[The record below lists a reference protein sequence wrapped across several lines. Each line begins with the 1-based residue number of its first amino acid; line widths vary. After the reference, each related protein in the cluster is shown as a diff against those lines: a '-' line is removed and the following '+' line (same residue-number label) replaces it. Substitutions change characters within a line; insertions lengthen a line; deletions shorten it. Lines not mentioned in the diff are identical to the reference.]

1 MSDDPKGK
9 KPDQPE
15 DEKVAAA
22 PRTTLRFGGEK
33 KAPLPEGT
41 VRFGTPLKAPPPPPA
56 QPKRPVPE
64 GTVRFGMP
72 LKDSQPA
79 PAPAPRPVPEGTVR
93 FGLPLK
99 DPQPAPTPAPR
110 PVPEG
115 TVRFGLPLKPPPPQ
129 QTAPAKRPAPE
140 GTVRFGAVA
149 NCAATQTLR
158 FGERETDQAAALE
171 KAGRFADAAAVW
183 ERSGELENAIRAYEK
198 AGQIDRAAHLLK
210 VTGRSA
216 NAARLLESVG
226 QHRKAAQLYEEI
238 HELALAGAALVKAG
252 DNDRAAALYEQAG
265 VFEEAAALYA
275 ALGNLRKA
283 EQLYER
289 AGLTEEAAALR
300 DRVSTESHDSE
311 ELEVSAGSPLLDEK
325 RVVAVVTSH
334 LRRGDPDS
342 AAHLYGACQK
352 SIGYPVLSAIA
363 GDDEAERCAAE
374 MFVVACDFPMAA
386 KVFENL
392 GDLQSAAA
400 MYERADEPLTAA
412 EMYLRLDDH
421 ASAAALLQRGGH
433 TREAGEAW
441 EACGELEKA
450 AACFEK
456 AEEPLLAGRLW
467 AKAGKT
473 ARAIQSLQQVRKGD
487 PGHAEALQLLEQEL
501 AKGGRK
507 DLAGRGVVSVMDG
520 FEFLK
525 ATPLFRELSLEEMKT
540 VYDACETRSY
550 ADGAV
555 MVEQD
560 QPGEALLVLR
570 RGNATVVRV
579 QGPQPEAVARLGPGS
594 PVGEMA
600 LIDDSFTSARVIAD
614 GTVEA
619 FVITRERFARLMASS
634 DRMALKLYR
643 SVAHT
648 LVRRLRATSRHL
660 VGRGA

>member
-1 MSDDPKGK
+1 MSDEPKGPH
-9 KPDQPE
+9 KPGQSDPADE
-15 DEKVAAA
+15 APEKVAAA
-22 PRTTLRFGGEK
+22 PRATLRFGGEK
-33 KAPLPEGT
+33 KGPVPEGT
-41 VRFGTPLKAPPPPPA
+41 VRFGMPLKEAPPAAPRPGPVPEGTVRFGMPLKDPPA
-56 QPKRPVPE
+56 AGRPVPE

-72 LKDSQPA
+72 LKPAPPQPA
-79 PAPAPRPVPEGTVR
+79 KRPMPEGTVR
-93 FGLPLK
+93 FGMVA
-99 DPQPAPTPAPR
+99 DR
-110 PVPEG
+110 P
-115 TVRFGLPLKPPPPQ
+115 
-129 QTAPAKRPAPE
+129 
-140 GTVRFGAVA
+140 
-149 NCAATQTLR
+149 ATQTLR

-183 ERSGELENAIRAYEK
+183 ERSGELDHAIKAYEK

-210 VTGRSA
+210 LTGRSA
-216 NAARLLESVG
+216 TAARLLESVG
-226 QHRKAAQLYEEI
+226 QHRKAAQIYEEI
-238 HELALAGAALVKAG
+238 HELALAGSALVKAG

-265 VFEEAAALYA
+265 AFEEAAALYA

-289 AGLTEEAAALR
+289 AGRTEEAAALR
-300 DRVSTESHDSE
+300 ERASTTTHDSD
-311 ELEVSAGSPLLDEK
+311 ELDVGAGSALLDEK
-325 RVVAVVTSH
+325 RVVAVVASH
-334 LRRGDPDS
+334 LRKGDPDA

-374 MFVVACDFPMAA
+374 MFVCACDFPMAA

-412 EMYLRLDDH
+412 DVYLRLGDH
-421 ASAAALLQRGGH
+421 AQAAALLQRGGH
-433 TREAGEAW
+433 VREAGESW

-450 AACFEK
+450 AACYEK

-467 AKAGKT
+467 SKAGKP
-473 ARAIQSLQQVRKGD
+473 ARAVQSLQQVRQGD
-487 PGHAEALQLLEQEL
+487 PGYDEAQQLLEQDL

-507 DLAGRGVVSVMDG
+507 DLAGRGVVSLMDG

-525 ATPLFRELSLEEMKT
+525 ATPLFRDLSLDEMKA
-540 VYDACETRSY
+540 VYDSCETRTYS
-550 ADGAV
+550 DGEV

-579 QGPQPEAVARLGPGS
+579 QGTAQEAVARLGPGS

-619 FVITRERFARLMASS
+619 FVITRERFSRLMASS

-643 SVAHT
+643 SVSHT

-660 VGRGA
+660 VGRGS